1 MMLRNLPNAM
11 TLLRLV
17 LIAPFLYYLSQREY
31 TLAFYL
37 FVLAGI
43 TDALD
48 GWIARCFRWQSAFG
62 TLVDPI
68 ADKLLI
74 TASFIGL
81 ATLGCLPWWL
91 VILVFLRDL
100 TITLGV
106 YAWYVS
112 IDSRPVLKPTYLS
125 KINTVMQLILVI
137 VTLYDRSFGGIAPS
151 FYHQILIL
159 TTLTTAF
166 SFIDYAFIWFKKI
179 KLQIKLSK

>member
-11 TLLRLV
+11 TVLRLI
-17 LIAPFLYYLSQREY
+17 LIAPFSYFLSQQEY
-31 TLAFYL
+31 TVAFYL
-37 FVLAGI
+37 FVLAGV

-81 ATLGCLPWWL
+81 AALNCLPWWL

-112 IDSRPVLKPTYLS
+112 IDDRPVLKPTYLS

-137 VTLYDRSFGGIAPS
+137 ATLYHLAFGGIAP
-151 FYHQILIL
+151 FLYRQLLIF
-159 TTLTTAF
+159 TTLTTAL
-166 SFIDYAFIWFKKI
+166 SFVDYAFIWFKKVR
-179 KLQIKLSK
+179 LQIKLSK